1 MSENLHIAIT
11 GDNQGFINALNGAR
25 AGVRATAREVEQSGG
40 SIEQMFSRIKIAATG
55 ALAGFSAKAFIQQ
68 VATIRGEF
76 QQLEAS
82 FTTLLGSAE
91 KAQSMMNDLTK
102 LAATTPFG
110 LQDVSQGAKQLLA
123 YGVAAEDVTSTMR
136 KLGDISAGLSLNLN
150 DLVWLYG
157 TTLTQG
163 RMFTQDLRQFQ
174 SRGIPMAE
182 ELAKIFGVT
191 KEQVAGLV
199 TAGKVG
205 SKEVIQ
211 AIDNMTKSGSQFGGL
226 MDMQSHT
233 ITGQISNI
241 EDTIDMA
248 FNDLGKQSEGIIND
262 ALSLTS
268 TLVEH
273 WQEVGAAIL
282 YAAETIGL
290 YKAASVAISR
300 FQSNATNLGIDAE
313 IAQYSAILPQKEA
326 AANAD
331 LQQAVAEGKLT
342 EAKAAKVAAMRE
354 EAQAYV
360 VELQQK
366 AEAAAATA
374 KEAVDEYNAATSK
387 AAAASLDLDSAEEK
401 VEAMQH
407 AYEAAVQ
414 SGEASAMQTAEEN
427 LNSAAVEKN
436 IAAKNLQT
444 ARTEV
449 STAAKKVDSTAQA
462 AQTAQ
467 TELNTAQTGL
477 NTAAT
482 AADTTAKGLWA
493 QVTAL
498 ATRAQQ
504 AFNASMLASPLFWIA
519 AIIAGVTFAIYELAT
534 ADSAAEAAQKNVNNA
549 LDDFNKKLDERKQK
563 AEELIHTIQSE
574 NATDFEKTEAYE
586 QLSKLMP
593 SITEKYTQAELA
605 ALDFGKAQKDI
616 GSDIDT
622 AKIEEAKNKVDELT
636 EAIKNTKDAM
646 ADDARYNG
654 GRGGLALANQLEEQQ
669 AELEQWEN
677 KVQEYENIV
686 EQARQQAEEA
696 NKPIE
701 VKLEEAQENYRV
713 KQDIFDF
720 YKEAMDLAEQLQAG
734 NEEINYA
741 TGETKLDEFI
751 AKAQADLADLRQ
763 QEAANP
769 LDLNLRLKEEE
780 KTKVL
785 NGILDMKSQMD
796 RQGTCIIP
804 LWFQVDWNSL
814 TKGVN
819 DAKNKVAQLAQ
830 QKIDNNF
837 GTQYKNKK
845 KTRDDAYNRLQKI
858 NKNKSSYTVQEY
870 QSAKKAYDDAEKDFT
885 QNYGGASIKAQ
896 TAASHKAASA
906 ASKAANNAKNLQQQR
921 DQAERDYKN
930 KLKEYQKEREQLEQ
944 ELAQSVIDVISDASE
959 KELEQM
965 RLNQEKEMKQLDD
978 EQKQYVDK
986 KTELEKAKAKANGTK
1001 YSGTTTLDA
1010 DEQKMFDTMRS
1021 NLRKKHEQEDK
1032 EYFQKQA
1039 DAMND
1044 YLKEYGSFE
1053 QKRLAITEEYENKI
1067 KKATTKGDK
1076 LKLQKEKEQQLS
1088 SLSYKDISM
1097 GIDWSSLF
1105 SGIGSMTTDM
1115 MVQMQKKL
1123 QAYVKTDD
1131 YKNAGSQ
1138 TQRDVVQLLQ
1148 EMRQYIGTD
1157 KNTTWETLAKAMQDF
1172 STAITRYQTARDNE
1186 KDAVNARDAAKKLRD
1201 RGEISDL
1208 AFQKYIIAANEAG
1221 EATEEARKNVEQLG
1235 NTLNQ
1240 TSDEVTNFTSELTT
1254 ALNNLKGWKGAEGF
1268 GEVQSTFGNVDQLK
1282 GALDSVLPT
1291 MADGAAKTLG
1301 DKMSTAIGSGLSSVG
1316 GGVTKLLGSG
1326 LGSVIGIVAQIPKLI
1341 LQIASAIKNFV
1352 TGILD
1357 SFTELFKLRWIDD
1370 LVDSILGAVSNLIN
1384 AIFDLPENI
1393 YKVLESIVAKGVG
1406 GLLNTV
1412 IGRIGNI
1419 LSLGALSSKGPASWF
1434 TNSNAKEVEKTID
1447 NLTEQNKN
1455 LEQSIEDLTDEMEK
1469 ARGNSAI
1476 NISRSAADLQQQTNE
1491 NYKKIAEAQA
1501 GYHGSH
1507 HSWNYYFD
1515 GFNSE
1520 QIQRLSEQIGR
1531 AWGGDIWDL
1540 SPEEMKI
1547 LRSNVDMWEQIQDT
1561 GKGNYGGRL
1570 AEKLNDYI
1578 EQAGK
1583 LEDITNQLYEN
1594 LTTTTKDDVFDQF
1607 LNSLYDLAD
1616 GSEDVF
1622 DDIANNWQQMVN
1634 KMVINNLVGERF
1646 QKTLES
1652 WYEDLAKLNE
1662 SRTKGEITDDEYR
1675 KRLDELKGQY
1685 DSYVNSAKSDIETL
1699 RQEGIIKATDSNSTY
1714 SQNASSGSWQSMGED
1729 TAQELN
1735 GRFTAL
1741 QEAGERISDGI
1752 QTMVV
1757 TVNSL
1762 YGKVDDS
1769 NRTLAEMR
1777 NLMIIGNGYLED
1789 ILSANKSYYEKF
1801 DRHLDRIERT
1811 R

>member
-360 VELQQK
+360 TELQQK

-519 AIIAGVTFAIYELAT
+519 AIIAGVTFAIDELAT
-534 ADSAAEAAQKNVNNA
+534 ADTAAEAAQKNVNNA

-830 QKIDNNF
+830 QKIDNTF

-845 KTRDDAYNRLQKI
+845 KTRDDAYKRLQKI
-858 NKNKSSYTVQEY
+858 NRNKSGYTVQEY

-885 QNYGGASIKAQ
+885 QNYGGTSIKAQ
-896 TAASHKAASA
+896 TTASHKTANAAKSA
-906 ASKAANNAKNLQQQR
+906 ATKAQNQAQQAAREAAQR
-921 DQAERDYKN
+921 AER
-930 KLKEYQKEREQLEQ
+930 LKEETQKWDEETAKERLNSLYAQEEARISAIANGAEKEREERKLQYRKDLDQVNQQERDFRKQNYEHNKTVFENSAKGRKNKYTGTIAGTSLTKDQQAQVDAQRKKIEADWNQYLLEQ
-944 ELAQSVIDVISDASE
+944 QQKEAQS
-959 KELEQM
+959 
-965 RLNQEKEMKQLDD
+965 LN
-978 EQKQYVDK
+978 
-986 KTELEKAKAKANGTK
+986 G
-1001 YSGTTTLDA
+1001 
-1010 DEQKMFDTMRS
+1010 
-1021 NLRKKHEQEDK
+1021 
-1032 EYFQKQA
+1032 
-1039 DAMND
+1039 
-1044 YLKEYGSFE
+1044 YLKEYGSMQE
-1053 QKRLAITEEYENKI
+1053 KRLAIAKDYDDKI
-1067 KKATTKGDK
+1067 
-1076 LKLQKEKEQQLS
+1076 
-1088 SLSYKDISM
+1088 
-1097 GIDWSSLF
+1097 
-1105 SGIGSMTTDM
+1105 
-1115 MVQMQKKL
+1115 
-1123 QAYVKTDD
+1123 
-1131 YKNAGSQ
+1131 
-1138 TQRDVVQLLQ
+1138 
-1148 EMRQYIGTD
+1148 
-1157 KNTTWETLAKAMQDF
+1157 AKAQTEGDRLSLVAQKTRALADF
-1172 STAITRYQTARDNE
+1172 DTENE
-1186 KDAVNARDAAKKLRD
+1186 KSN
-1201 RGEISDL
+1201 
-1208 AFQKYIIAANEAG
+1208 
-1221 EATEEARKNVEQLG
+1221 
-1235 NTLNQ
+1235 LNWE
-1240 TSDEVTNFTSELTT
+1240 DV
-1254 ALNNLKGWKGAEGF
+1254 
-1268 GEVQSTFGNVDQLK
+1268 FGN
-1282 GALDSVLPT
+1282 
-1291 MADGAAKTLG
+1291 
-1301 DKMSTAIGSGLSSVG
+1301 
-1316 GGVTKLLGSG
+1316 
-1326 LGSVIGIVAQIPKLI
+1326 
-1341 LQIASAIKNFV
+1341 
-1352 TGILD
+1352 LD
-1357 SFTELFKLRWIDD
+1357 SFTKDQLDRIKQQLKEMLSSGDLDIDGYKDVVGQIDKVNDAILSAEDKQRSFLGVAVSYNTERRKLEMDVADALERQNQAMQEMGVVSSTLTMQRFSTQQLLSGYGVNVQQGD
-1370 LVDSILGAVSNLIN
+1370 VRASNANSILKQVGDKYGEKSEPYKKVKDALDKLAKSETAYNNVVKKKEKADNDATQKQTKLNKYLTDFAERLKDIMPLLEQINSNIQD
-1384 AIFDLPENI
+1384 IP
-1393 YKVLESIVAKGVG
+1393 
-1406 GLLNTV
+1406 GLLSTLGV
-1412 IGRIGNI
+1412 SDDS
-1419 LSLGALSSKGPASWF
+1419 SLGKAASTFAEGSNSALSA
-1434 TNSNAKEVEKTID
+1434 AKDYMSGNYVGAAMNGLKAVGSYV
-1447 NLTEQNKN
+1447 
-1455 LEQSIEDLTDEMEK
+1455 QSATSLFAGTGNEAKME
-1469 ARGNSAI
+1469 A
-1476 NISRSAADLQQQTNE
+1476 E
-1491 NYKKIAEAQA
+1491 IA
-1501 GYHGSH
+1501 
-1507 HSWNYYFD
+1507 
-1515 GFNSE
+1515 
-1520 QIQRLSEQIGR
+1520 RLSESNSDLAEAIDSLSDTISDSDNTNKQSLDAYKKAVDAEKERESNQRTMINDRASEWSNSGHGFLGMGGRSSFNVYANRNIGYWLSDFNAALTKNGYKGNLR
-1531 AWGGDIWDL
+1531 SVADVWNL
-1540 SPEEMKI
+1540 SPEEMKV
-1547 LRSNVDMWEQIQDT
+1547 LRDFSPEAWTKFFNSGGQSNPKE
-1561 GKGNYGGRL
+1561 L
-1570 AEKLNDYI
+1570 AEQYI
-1578 EQAGK
+1578 EMAGK
-1583 LEDITNQLYEN
+1583 MQDLTESLNEKLTGYSWDSFKDGYESVLEDMSSDTDDLGKHIEEV
-1594 LTTTTKDDVFDQF
+1594 LTKAVVSSMMNDEFKDRIKEI
-1607 LNSLYDLAD
+1607 YDYLANAASD
-1616 GSEDVF
+1616 GDLTADE
-1622 DDIANNWQQMVN
+1622 
-1634 KMVINNLVGERF
+1634 
-1646 QKTLES
+1646 
-1652 WYEDLAKLNE
+1652 LAKIRSMNTSL
-1662 SRTKGEITDDEYR
+1662 SKDMIDRR
-1675 KRLDELKGQY
+1675 KQLVDAGLIN
-1685 DSYVNSAKSDIETL
+1685 DS
-1699 RQEGIIKATDSNSTY
+1699 STY
-1714 SQNASSGSWQSMGED
+1714 SQNASSGSWKSMGED

-1757 TVNSL
+1757 TVNAL
-1762 YGKVDDS
+1762 YGTVGEG
-1769 NRTLAEMR
+1769 NLTLSEIR
-1777 NLMIIGNGYLED
+1777 NLMITNNAFLED

>member
-191 KEQVAGLV
+191 KDQVAGLV
-199 TAGKVG
+199 SAGKVG
-205 SKEVIQ
+205 SKEVIE

-354 EAQAYV
+354 EAQAYIT
-360 VELQQK
+360 ELQQK

-462 AQTAQ
+462 TQTAQ

-534 ADSAAEAAQKNVNNA
+534 ADSAAETAQKNVNNA

-741 TGETKLDEFI
+741 TGETRLDEFI

-804 LWFQVDWNSL
+804 LWFQVDWSSL

-858 NKNKSSYTVQEY
+858 NRNKSGYTVQEY

-885 QNYGGASIKAQ
+885 QNYGGTSIKAQ
-896 TAASHKAASA
+896 TTTSHKAANAVKSA
-906 ASKAANNAKNLQQQR
+906 ATKAQNQAQQAAREAAQR
-921 DQAERDYKN
+921 AER
-930 KLKEYQKEREQLEQ
+930 LKEETQKWDEETAKERMNSLYAQEEARISAIANGAEKEREERKLQYRKDLDQVNQQERDFRKQNYEHNKTVFENSAKGRKNKYTGTIAGTSLTKDQQVQVDAQRKKIEADWNQYLLEQ
-944 ELAQSVIDVISDASE
+944 QQKEAQS
-959 KELEQM
+959 L
-965 RLNQEKEMKQLDD
+965 
-978 EQKQYVDK
+978 
-986 KTELEKAKAKANGTK
+986 
-1001 YSGTTTLDA
+1001 
-1010 DEQKMFDTMRS
+1010 
-1021 NLRKKHEQEDK
+1021 
-1032 EYFQKQA
+1032 
-1039 DAMND
+1039 ND
-1044 YLKEYGSFE
+1044 YLKEYGSMQE
-1053 QKRLAITEEYENKI
+1053 KRLAIVKDYDEKI
-1067 KKATTKGDK
+1067 
-1076 LKLQKEKEQQLS
+1076 
-1088 SLSYKDISM
+1088 
-1097 GIDWSSLF
+1097 
-1105 SGIGSMTTDM
+1105 
-1115 MVQMQKKL
+1115 
-1123 QAYVKTDD
+1123 
-1131 YKNAGSQ
+1131 
-1138 TQRDVVQLLQ
+1138 
-1148 EMRQYIGTD
+1148 
-1157 KNTTWETLAKAMQDF
+1157 AKAQTEGDRLSLVAQKTRALADF
-1172 STAITRYQTARDNE
+1172 DTENE
-1186 KDAVNARDAAKKLRD
+1186 KSN
-1201 RGEISDL
+1201 
-1208 AFQKYIIAANEAG
+1208 
-1221 EATEEARKNVEQLG
+1221 
-1235 NTLNQ
+1235 LNWE
-1240 TSDEVTNFTSELTT
+1240 DV
-1254 ALNNLKGWKGAEGF
+1254 
-1268 GEVQSTFGNVDQLK
+1268 FGN
-1282 GALDSVLPT
+1282 
-1291 MADGAAKTLG
+1291 
-1301 DKMSTAIGSGLSSVG
+1301 
-1316 GGVTKLLGSG
+1316 
-1326 LGSVIGIVAQIPKLI
+1326 
-1341 LQIASAIKNFV
+1341 
-1352 TGILD
+1352 LD
-1357 SFTELFKLRWIDD
+1357 SFTKDQLDRIKQQLKEMLSSGDLGIDGYKDVVDQIDKVNDAILSAEDKQRSFLGVAVSYNTERRKLEMDVADALDRQKQAMQEMANSSAALTMQKFSTQQLLNGYGINIQQGDIRTSNANSILKQVGDKHGTDSEQYKKVKDALDKLAKSETSYNNVVEKKKKADTDATQKQSKLNKYLADFAEKLNDLMPLLEQVNTNIQDIPGLLSTLGVSDDSSLGKAASTFAEGSNSALSAAKDYMSGNYVGAAMNGLKAVGSYVQSATNLFAGAGNEEKMEAEIAKLSESNNDLAAAIDS
-1370 LVDSILGAVSNLIN
+1370 LSDSISDADNTNKQSVEAYKKALDAEKQRETNQRTMINDRASEYSNSGHGFLGMGGKHSFNVYADRNRGNWLSAFN
-1384 AIFDLPENI
+1384 A
-1393 YKVLESIVAKGVG
+1393 
-1406 GLLNTV
+1406 
-1412 IGRIGNI
+1412 
-1419 LSLGALSSKGPASWF
+1419 ALSQNGY
-1434 TNSNAKEVEKTID
+1434 TG
-1447 NLTEQNKN
+1447 NLK
-1455 LEQSIEDLTDEMEK
+1455 SV
-1469 ARGNSAI
+1469 
-1476 NISRSAADLQQQTNE
+1476 ADVW
-1491 NYKKIAEAQA
+1491 K
-1501 GYHGSH
+1501 
-1507 HSWNYYFD
+1507 
-1515 GFNSE
+1515 
-1520 QIQRLSEQIGR
+1520 
-1531 AWGGDIWDL
+1531 L
-1540 SPEEMKI
+1540 SPEEMKV
-1547 LRSNVDMWEQIQDT
+1547 LRDFSPEAWTKFFNSGGQSNPKE
-1561 GKGNYGGRL
+1561 L
-1570 AEKLNDYI
+1570 AEQYI
-1578 EQAGK
+1578 EMAGQLQDLTDSLNEK
-1583 LEDITNQLYEN
+1583 LTGYSWDSFKDGYES
-1594 LTTTTKDDVFDQF
+1594 V
-1607 LNSLYDLAD
+1607 
-1616 GSEDVF
+1616 V
-1622 DDIANNWQQMVN
+1622 
-1634 KMVINNLVGERF
+1634 
-1646 QKTLES
+1646 
-1652 WYEDLAKLNE
+1652 EDLSSDVDDLGDHIE
-1662 SRTKGEITDDEYR
+1662 EVLTKAVISSMMNDEFKDRIKEIYDFLANAASDGDLTAEELSQIRSMNSTLSQDMMNRR
-1675 KRLDELKGQY
+1675 KQLVDAGL
-1685 DSYVNSAKSDIETL
+1685 
-1699 RQEGIIKATDSNSTY
+1699 IKDTTSTY
-1714 SQNASSGSWQSMGED
+1714 SQGASSGSWQSTGED
-1729 TAQELN
+1729 TSQELN

-1762 YGKVDDS
+1762 YGKVDDG
-1769 NRTLAEMR
+1769 NITLTEIR
-1777 NLMIIGNGYLED
+1777 NLMITNNAFLED
-1789 ILSANKSYYEKF
+1789 ILTVNKKYYENFKQS
-1801 DRHLDRIERT
+1801 LTELKRT

>member
-91 KAQSMMNDLTK
+91 KAQSMMGDITK
-102 LAATTPFG
+102 LAATTPFDLKG
-110 LQDVSQGAKQLLA
+110 VAEGAKQLLA
-123 YGVAAEDVTSTMR
+123 YGVAAQDVTSTMR

-191 KEQVAGLV
+191 KDQVAGLV
-199 TAGKVG
+199 SAGKVG
-205 SKEVIQ
+205 SKEVIE

-360 VELQQK
+360 TELQQK

-534 ADSAAEAAQKNVNNA
+534 ADSAAETAQKNVNNA

-741 TGETKLDEFI
+741 TGETRLDEFI

-804 LWFQVDWNSL
+804 LWFQVDWSSL

-858 NKNKSSYTVQEY
+858 NRNKSGYTVQEY

-885 QNYGGASIKAQ
+885 QNYGGTSIKAQ
-896 TAASHKAASA
+896 TTTSHKAANAAKSA
-906 ASKAANNAKNLQQQR
+906 ATKAQNQAQQAAREAAQR
-921 DQAERDYKN
+921 AER
-930 KLKEYQKEREQLEQ
+930 LKEETQKWDEETAKERMNSLYAQEEARISAIANGAEKEREERKLQYRKDLDQVNQQERDFRKQNYEHNKTVFENSAKGRKNKYTGTIAGTSLTKDQQVQVDAQRKKIEADWNQYLLEQ
-944 ELAQSVIDVISDASE
+944 QQKEAQS
-959 KELEQM
+959 L
-965 RLNQEKEMKQLDD
+965 
-978 EQKQYVDK
+978 
-986 KTELEKAKAKANGTK
+986 
-1001 YSGTTTLDA
+1001 
-1010 DEQKMFDTMRS
+1010 
-1021 NLRKKHEQEDK
+1021 
-1032 EYFQKQA
+1032 
-1039 DAMND
+1039 ND
-1044 YLKEYGSFE
+1044 YLKEYGSMQE
-1053 QKRLAITEEYENKI
+1053 KRLAIVKDYDEKI
-1067 KKATTKGDK
+1067 
-1076 LKLQKEKEQQLS
+1076 
-1088 SLSYKDISM
+1088 
-1097 GIDWSSLF
+1097 
-1105 SGIGSMTTDM
+1105 
-1115 MVQMQKKL
+1115 
-1123 QAYVKTDD
+1123 
-1131 YKNAGSQ
+1131 
-1138 TQRDVVQLLQ
+1138 
-1148 EMRQYIGTD
+1148 
-1157 KNTTWETLAKAMQDF
+1157 AKAQTEGDRLSLVAQKTRALADF
-1172 STAITRYQTARDNE
+1172 DTENE
-1186 KDAVNARDAAKKLRD
+1186 KSN
-1201 RGEISDL
+1201 
-1208 AFQKYIIAANEAG
+1208 
-1221 EATEEARKNVEQLG
+1221 
-1235 NTLNQ
+1235 LNWE
-1240 TSDEVTNFTSELTT
+1240 DV
-1254 ALNNLKGWKGAEGF
+1254 
-1268 GEVQSTFGNVDQLK
+1268 FGN
-1282 GALDSVLPT
+1282 
-1291 MADGAAKTLG
+1291 
-1301 DKMSTAIGSGLSSVG
+1301 
-1316 GGVTKLLGSG
+1316 
-1326 LGSVIGIVAQIPKLI
+1326 
-1341 LQIASAIKNFV
+1341 
-1352 TGILD
+1352 LD
-1357 SFTELFKLRWIDD
+1357 SFTKDQLDRIKQQLKEMLSSGDLGIDGYKDVVDQIDKVNDAILSAEDKQRSFLGVAVSYNTERRKLEMDVADALDRQKQAKQEMANSSAALTMQKFSTQQLLNGYGINIQQGDIRTSNAN
-1370 LVDSILGAVSNLIN
+1370 SILKQVGDKYGTDSEQYKKVKDALDKLAKSETSYNNVVKKKEKADNDATQKQTKLNKYLADFAERLKDIMPLLEQINSNIQD
-1384 AIFDLPENI
+1384 IP
-1393 YKVLESIVAKGVG
+1393 
-1406 GLLNTV
+1406 GLLSTLGV
-1412 IGRIGNI
+1412 SEDS
-1419 LSLGALSSKGPASWF
+1419 SLGKAASAF
-1434 TNSNAKEVEKTID
+1434 ADGSQSAMDAAKDYMSGNYVGAAMNGLKAVGSYVQSATNLFAGAGNEAK
-1447 NLTEQNKN
+1447 
-1455 LEQSIEDLTDEMEK
+1455 ME
-1469 ARGNSAI
+1469 A
-1476 NISRSAADLQQQTNE
+1476 E
-1491 NYKKIAEAQA
+1491 IA
-1501 GYHGSH
+1501 
-1507 HSWNYYFD
+1507 
-1515 GFNSE
+1515 
-1520 QIQRLSEQIGR
+1520 RLSESNSDLAEAIDSLSDTISDSDNTNKQSVDAYKKAIDAEKERESNQRTMINDRASEWSNSGHGFLGMGGRSSFNVYAGRNIGNWLSDFNAALTENGYKGNLR
-1531 AWGGDIWDL
+1531 SVADVWNL
-1540 SPEEMKI
+1540 SPEEMKV
-1547 LRSNVDMWEQIQDT
+1547 LRDFSPEAWTKFFNSGGQSNPKE
-1561 GKGNYGGRL
+1561 L
-1570 AEKLNDYI
+1570 AEQYI
-1578 EQAGK
+1578 EMAGK
-1583 LEDITNQLYEN
+1583 KQDLTESLNEKLTGYSWDSFKDGYESVLEDMSSDTDSLGKHIEEV
-1594 LTTTTKDDVFDQF
+1594 LTKAVV
-1607 LNSLYDLAD
+1607 S
-1616 GSEDVF
+1616 S
-1622 DDIANNWQQMVN
+1622 MVN
-1634 KMVINNLVGERF
+1634 DEFKDRIKKIYDYLANAASDG
-1646 QKTLES
+1646 
-1652 WYEDLAKLNE
+1652 DL
-1662 SRTKGEITDDEYR
+1662 TDDELAKIRSMNTSLSKDMMDRR
-1675 KRLDELKGQY
+1675 KQLVDAGLIN
-1685 DSYVNSAKSDIETL
+1685 DS
-1699 RQEGIIKATDSNSTY
+1699 STY
-1714 SQNASSGSWQSMGED
+1714 SQNASSGSWKSMGED

-1769 NRTLAEMR
+1769 NVTLTEIR
-1777 NLMIIGNGYLED
+1777 NLMITNNAFLED

>member
-1 MSENLHIAIT
+1 
-11 GDNQGFINALNGAR
+11 
-25 AGVRATAREVEQSGG
+25 
-40 SIEQMFSRIKIAATG
+40 
-55 ALAGFSAKAFIQQ
+55 
-68 VATIRGEF
+68 
-76 QQLEAS
+76 
-82 FTTLLGSAE
+82 
-91 KAQSMMNDLTK
+91 
-102 LAATTPFG
+102 
-110 LQDVSQGAKQLLA
+110 
-123 YGVAAEDVTSTMR
+123 
-136 KLGDISAGLSLNLN
+136 
-150 DLVWLYG
+150 
-157 TTLTQG
+157 
-163 RMFTQDLRQFQ
+163 
-174 SRGIPMAE
+174 
-182 ELAKIFGVT
+182 
-191 KEQVAGLV
+191 
-199 TAGKVG
+199 
-205 SKEVIQ
+205 
-211 AIDNMTKSGSQFGGL
+211 
-226 MDMQSHT
+226 
-233 ITGQISNI
+233 
-241 EDTIDMA
+241 
-248 FNDLGKQSEGIIND
+248 
-262 ALSLTS
+262 
-268 TLVEH
+268 
-273 WQEVGAAIL
+273 
-282 YAAETIGL
+282 
-290 YKAASVAISR
+290 
-300 FQSNATNLGIDAE
+300 
-313 IAQYSAILPQKEA
+313 
-326 AANAD
+326 
-331 LQQAVAEGKLT
+331 
-342 EAKAAKVAAMRE
+342 
-354 EAQAYV
+354 
-360 VELQQK
+360 
-366 AEAAAATA
+366 
-374 KEAVDEYNAATSK
+374 
-387 AAAASLDLDSAEEK
+387 
-401 VEAMQH
+401 
-407 AYEAAVQ
+407 
-414 SGEASAMQTAEEN
+414 
-427 LNSAAVEKN
+427 
-436 IAAKNLQT
+436 
-444 ARTEV
+444 
-449 STAAKKVDSTAQA
+449 
-462 AQTAQ
+462 
-467 TELNTAQTGL
+467 
-477 NTAAT
+477 
-482 AADTTAKGLWA
+482 
-493 QVTAL
+493 
-498 ATRAQQ
+498 
-504 AFNASMLASPLFWIA
+504 
-519 AIIAGVTFAIYELAT
+519 
-534 ADSAAEAAQKNVNNA
+534 
-549 LDDFNKKLDERKQK
+549 
-563 AEELIHTIQSE
+563 
-574 NATDFEKTEAYE
+574 
-586 QLSKLMP
+586 
-593 SITEKYTQAELA
+593 
-605 ALDFGKAQKDI
+605 
-616 GSDIDT
+616 
-622 AKIEEAKNKVDELT
+622 
-636 EAIKNTKDAM
+636 
-646 ADDARYNG
+646 
-654 GRGGLALANQLEEQQ
+654 
-669 AELEQWEN
+669 
-677 KVQEYENIV
+677 
-686 EQARQQAEEA
+686 
-696 NKPIE
+696 
-701 VKLEEAQENYRV
+701 
-713 KQDIFDF
+713 
-720 YKEAMDLAEQLQAG
+720 
-734 NEEINYA
+734 
-741 TGETKLDEFI
+741 
-751 AKAQADLADLRQ
+751 
-763 QEAANP
+763 
-769 LDLNLRLKEEE
+769 
-780 KTKVL
+780 
-785 NGILDMKSQMD
+785 
-796 RQGTCIIP
+796 
-804 LWFQVDWNSL
+804 
-814 TKGVN
+814 
-819 DAKNKVAQLAQ
+819 
-830 QKIDNNF
+830 
-837 GTQYKNKK
+837 
-845 KTRDDAYNRLQKI
+845 
-858 NKNKSSYTVQEY
+858 
-870 QSAKKAYDDAEKDFT
+870 
-885 QNYGGASIKAQ
+885 
-896 TAASHKAASA
+896 
-906 ASKAANNAKNLQQQR
+906 
-921 DQAERDYKN
+921 
-930 KLKEYQKEREQLEQ
+930 
-944 ELAQSVIDVISDASE
+944 
-959 KELEQM
+959 
-965 RLNQEKEMKQLDD
+965 
-978 EQKQYVDK
+978 
-986 KTELEKAKAKANGTK
+986 
-1001 YSGTTTLDA
+1001 
-1010 DEQKMFDTMRS
+1010 
-1021 NLRKKHEQEDK
+1021 
-1032 EYFQKQA
+1032 
-1039 DAMND
+1039 MND

-1123 QAYVKTDD
+1123 QAYVRTED
-1131 YKNAGSQ
+1131 YKNADSQ

-1221 EATEEARKNVEQLG
+1221 DATEEARKNVEQLG
-1235 NTLNQ
+1235 STLNQ
-1240 TSDEVTNFTSELTT
+1240 TSDEVTNFTSRLTT

-1268 GEVQSTFGNVDQLK
+1268 GEVQSAFGNVDQLK

-1326 LGSVIGIVAQIPKLI
+1326 LGQVVGIVAQIPKLI

-1501 GYHGSH
+1501 GYHDSH

-1583 LEDITNQLYEN
+1583 LENITNQLYEN

-1662 SRTKGEITDDEYR
+1662 SRTKGEITGDEYR

-1789 ILSANKSYYEKF
+1789 ILSANKKYYELFRK
-1801 DRHLDRIERT
+1801 DLRNIERKM
-1811 R
+1811 

>member
-91 KAQSMMNDLTK
+91 KAQSMMGDITK
-102 LAATTPFG
+102 LAATTPFDLKG
-110 LQDVSQGAKQLLA
+110 VAEGAKQLLA
-123 YGVAAEDVTSTMR
+123 YGVAAQDVTSTMR

-262 ALSLTS
+262 VLSLTS

-360 VELQQK
+360 TELQQK

-519 AIIAGVTFAIYELAT
+519 AVIAGVTFAIYELAT
-534 ADSAAEAAQKNVNNA
+534 ADTAAEAAQKNVNNA
-549 LDDFNKKLDERKQK
+549 IDDFNKKLEERKQK

-574 NATDFEKTEAYE
+574 NATEFEKAEAYE

-616 GSDIDT
+616 GDNIDT
-622 AKIEEAKNKVDELT
+622 AKIDEARKKVEEFTK
-636 EAIKNTKDAM
+636 AIQDTQEAM
-646 ADDARYNG
+646 ADDAKYNG
-654 GRGGLALANQLEEQQ
+654 GRGGVALARQLEE
-669 AELEQWEN
+669 EQESL
-677 KVQEYENIV
+677 KKYEDQVLAYENIV

-701 VKLEEAQENYRV
+701 VKLEEAQDNYRV
-713 KQDIFDF
+713 KQDIYDF
-720 YKEAMDLAEQLQAG
+720 YKEAMNLAEQLQAG

-741 TGETKLDEFI
+741 TGATKLDEFI
-751 AKAQADLADLRQ
+751 AKAQAELADLRR

-785 NGILDMKSQMD
+785 NGILDMKAQMNK
-796 RQGTCIIP
+796 QGTCIIP

-837 GTQYKNKK
+837 GTQFNNKK
-845 KTRDDAYNRLQKI
+845 KARDDAYKKLQKI
-858 NKNKSSYTVQEY
+858 NKNKSAYTVQEY

-885 QNYGGASIKAQ
+885 QNYGGTSIKVQTSTANKVHNAARSSATKLQNQAQ
-896 TAASHKAASA
+896 QAAREAS
-906 ASKAANNAKNLQQQR
+906 SINAQEEAR
-921 DQAERDYKN
+921 ISAIADGAE
-930 KLKEYQKEREQLEQ
+930 KEREERRLQYRKDIEQ
-944 ELAQSVIDVISDASE
+944 VSQQERDFRKQNYEHNKTVFENSTKAQKGKKPEYTGTIAGTSLTKDQQAQVDAQRKKIENDWNRYLIEQQQKEAQS
-959 KELEQM
+959 L
-965 RLNQEKEMKQLDD
+965 
-978 EQKQYVDK
+978 
-986 KTELEKAKAKANGTK
+986 
-1001 YSGTTTLDA
+1001 
-1010 DEQKMFDTMRS
+1010 
-1021 NLRKKHEQEDK
+1021 
-1032 EYFQKQA
+1032 
-1039 DAMND
+1039 ND
-1044 YLKEYGSFE
+1044 YLKEYGSTQE
-1053 QKRLAITEEYENKI
+1053 KRLAIAKEYDEKI
-1067 KKATTKGDK
+1067 
-1076 LKLQKEKEQQLS
+1076 
-1088 SLSYKDISM
+1088 
-1097 GIDWSSLF
+1097 
-1105 SGIGSMTTDM
+1105 
-1115 MVQMQKKL
+1115 
-1123 QAYVKTDD
+1123 
-1131 YKNAGSQ
+1131 
-1138 TQRDVVQLLQ
+1138 
-1148 EMRQYIGTD
+1148 
-1157 KNTTWETLAKAMQDF
+1157 AKAQTEGERLSLNAQKARALSDF
-1172 STAITRYQTARDNE
+1172 DIN
-1186 KDAVNARDAAKKLRD
+1186 NAKS
-1201 RGEISDL
+1201 EINWED
-1208 AFQKYIIAANEAG
+1208 
-1221 EATEEARKNVEQLG
+1221 V
-1235 NTLNQ
+1235 
-1240 TSDEVTNFTSELTT
+1240 
-1254 ALNNLKGWKGAEGF
+1254 
-1268 GEVQSTFGNVDQLK
+1268 FGN
-1282 GALDSVLPT
+1282 
-1291 MADGAAKTLG
+1291 
-1301 DKMSTAIGSGLSSVG
+1301 
-1316 GGVTKLLGSG
+1316 
-1326 LGSVIGIVAQIPKLI
+1326 
-1341 LQIASAIKNFV
+1341 
-1352 TGILD
+1352 LD
-1357 SFTELFKLRWIDD
+1357 SFTKDQL
-1370 LVDSILGAVSNLIN
+1370 
-1384 AIFDLPENI
+1384 
-1393 YKVLESIVAKGVG
+1393 
-1406 GLLNTV
+1406 
-1412 IGRIGNI
+1412 GRIKQQLKEMLSSGDLDIDGYKDVVDQIDKVNDAI
-1419 LSLGALSSKGPASWF
+1419 LSAEDKQRGFLGVSVSYNTERRKLEMDVADALERQNQAMQEMGVVSA
-1434 TNSNAKEVEKTID
+1434 T
-1447 NLTEQNKN
+1447 LT
-1455 LEQSIEDLTDEMEK
+1455 M
-1469 ARGNSAI
+1469 
-1476 NISRSAADLQQQTNE
+1476 
-1491 NYKKIAEAQA
+1491 
-1501 GYHGSH
+1501 
-1507 HSWNYYFD
+1507 
-1515 GFNSE
+1515 
-1520 QIQRLSEQIGR
+1520 QRLSTQQLLSGYGVNFQQGDVRASNANSILKQVGDKYGEKSEPYKKVKDALDKLAKSETAYNNVVKKKEKADNDATQKQTKLNKYLADFAECLKDIMPLLEQINSNIQDIPGLLSTLGVSEDSSLGKAASAFADGSQSAMDAAKDYMSGNYVGAAMNGLKAVGSYVQSATSLFAGAGNEAKMEAEIARLSESNSDLSEAIDSLSDTISDSDNTNKQSVDAYKKAIDAEKERESNQRTMINDRASEWSNSGHGFLGMGGR
-1531 AWGGDIWDL
+1531 SSFNVYANRNIGNWLSDFNAALTKNGYKGNLRSVADVWNL
-1540 SPEEMKI
+1540 SPEEMKV
-1547 LRSNVDMWEQIQDT
+1547 LRDFSPEAWTKFFNSGGQSNPKE
-1561 GKGNYGGRL
+1561 L
-1570 AEKLNDYI
+1570 AEQYI
-1578 EQAGK
+1578 EMAGK
-1583 LEDITNQLYEN
+1583 MQDLTESLNEKLTGYSWDSFKDGYESVLEDMSSDTDSLGKHIEEV
-1594 LTTTTKDDVFDQF
+1594 LTKAVVSSMMNDEFKDRIKEI
-1607 LNSLYDLAD
+1607 YDYLANAASD
-1616 GSEDVF
+1616 GDLTADE
-1622 DDIANNWQQMVN
+1622 
-1634 KMVINNLVGERF
+1634 
-1646 QKTLES
+1646 
-1652 WYEDLAKLNE
+1652 LAKIRSMNTSLSKDMIGLIN
-1662 SRTKGEITDDEYR
+1662 
-1675 KRLDELKGQY
+1675 
-1685 DSYVNSAKSDIETL
+1685 DS
-1699 RQEGIIKATDSNSTY
+1699 STY
-1714 SQNASSGSWQSMGED
+1714 SQNASSGSWKSMGED

-1757 TVNSL
+1757 TVNAL
-1762 YGKVDDS
+1762 YGTVGEG
-1769 NRTLAEMR
+1769 NLTLSEIR
-1777 NLMIIGNGYLED
+1777 NLMITNNAFLED

>member
-191 KEQVAGLV
+191 KDQVAGLV

-211 AIDNMTKSGSQFGGL
+211 AIDNMTKAGSQFGGL

-366 AEAAAATA
+366 AEVAAATA

-574 NATDFEKTEAYE
+574 NVTDFEKTEAYE

-654 GRGGLALANQLEEQQ
+654 GRGGLALANQLEEQE

-845 KTRDDAYNRLQKI
+845 KARDDAYNRLQKI

-885 QNYGGASIKAQ
+885 QNYGGTSIKAQ
-896 TAASHKAASA
+896 TTASHKAANAAKSA
-906 ASKAANNAKNLQQQR
+906 ATKAQNQAQQAAREAAQR
-921 DQAERDYKN
+921 AER
-930 KLKEYQKEREQLEQ
+930 LKEETQKWDEETAKERLNSLYAQEEARISAIANGAEKEREERKLQYRKDLDQVNQQERDFRKQNYEHNKTVFENSAKGRKNKYTGTIAGTSLTKDQQAQVDAQRKKIEADWNQYLLEQ
-944 ELAQSVIDVISDASE
+944 QQKEAQS
-959 KELEQM
+959 
-965 RLNQEKEMKQLDD
+965 LN
-978 EQKQYVDK
+978 
-986 KTELEKAKAKANGTK
+986 G
-1001 YSGTTTLDA
+1001 
-1010 DEQKMFDTMRS
+1010 
-1021 NLRKKHEQEDK
+1021 
-1032 EYFQKQA
+1032 
-1039 DAMND
+1039 
-1044 YLKEYGSFE
+1044 YLKEYGSMQE
-1053 QKRLAITEEYENKI
+1053 KRLAIAKDYDDKI
-1067 KKATTKGDK
+1067 
-1076 LKLQKEKEQQLS
+1076 
-1088 SLSYKDISM
+1088 
-1097 GIDWSSLF
+1097 
-1105 SGIGSMTTDM
+1105 
-1115 MVQMQKKL
+1115 
-1123 QAYVKTDD
+1123 
-1131 YKNAGSQ
+1131 
-1138 TQRDVVQLLQ
+1138 
-1148 EMRQYIGTD
+1148 
-1157 KNTTWETLAKAMQDF
+1157 AKAQTEGDRLSLVAQKTIALADF
-1172 STAITRYQTARDNE
+1172 DTENE
-1186 KDAVNARDAAKKLRD
+1186 KSN
-1201 RGEISDL
+1201 
-1208 AFQKYIIAANEAG
+1208 
-1221 EATEEARKNVEQLG
+1221 
-1235 NTLNQ
+1235 LNWE
-1240 TSDEVTNFTSELTT
+1240 DV
-1254 ALNNLKGWKGAEGF
+1254 F
-1268 GEVQSTFGNVDQLK
+1268 GS
-1282 GALDSVLPT
+1282 
-1291 MADGAAKTLG
+1291 
-1301 DKMSTAIGSGLSSVG
+1301 
-1316 GGVTKLLGSG
+1316 
-1326 LGSVIGIVAQIPKLI
+1326 
-1341 LQIASAIKNFV
+1341 
-1352 TGILD
+1352 LD
-1357 SFTELFKLRWIDD
+1357 SFTKDQLDRIKQQLKEMLSSGDLDIDGYKDVVDQIDKVNDEILSAEDKQRSFLGVAVSYNTERRKLEMDVADALERQNQAMQEMGVVSSTLTMQRFSTQQLLSGYGVNVQQGDVRASNANSILKQVGDKYGEKSEPYKKVKDALDKLAKSETAYNNVVKKKEKADNDATQKQTKLNKYLTDFAERLKDIMPLLEQINSNIQDIPGLLSTIGVSENSSLGKAASTFAEGSNSALSAAKDYMSGNYVGAAMNGLKAVGSYVQSATNLFAGAGNEEKMEAEIAKLSESNDD
-1370 LVDSILGAVSNLIN
+1370 LAAAIDSLSDSISDADNTNKQSVEAYKKALDAEKQRETNQRTMINDRASEYSNSGHGFLGMGGKHSFNVYADRNRGNWLSAFN
-1384 AIFDLPENI
+1384 A
-1393 YKVLESIVAKGVG
+1393 
-1406 GLLNTV
+1406 
-1412 IGRIGNI
+1412 
-1419 LSLGALSSKGPASWF
+1419 ALSQNGY
-1434 TNSNAKEVEKTID
+1434 NG
-1447 NLTEQNKN
+1447 NLK
-1455 LEQSIEDLTDEMEK
+1455 SV
-1469 ARGNSAI
+1469 
-1476 NISRSAADLQQQTNE
+1476 ADVW
-1491 NYKKIAEAQA
+1491 K
-1501 GYHGSH
+1501 
-1507 HSWNYYFD
+1507 
-1515 GFNSE
+1515 
-1520 QIQRLSEQIGR
+1520 
-1531 AWGGDIWDL
+1531 L
-1540 SPEEMKI
+1540 SPEEMKV
-1547 LRSNVDMWEQIQDT
+1547 LRDFSPEAWTKFFNS
-1561 GKGNYGGRL
+1561 GGQSSPKEL
-1570 AEKLNDYI
+1570 AEQYI
-1578 EQAGK
+1578 EMAGQLQDLTDSLNEK
-1583 LEDITNQLYEN
+1583 LTGYSWDSFKDGYES
-1594 LTTTTKDDVFDQF
+1594 VM
-1607 LNSLYDLAD
+1607 
-1616 GSEDVF
+1616 EDVSSDV
-1622 DDIANNWQQMVN
+1622 DDLGDHIEEVLTKAVISSMMNDEFKDRIKEIYDFLANAASDGDLTAEELSQIRSMNSTLSQDMMNRRKQ
-1634 KMVINNLVGERF
+1634 LVDAG
-1646 QKTLES
+1646 L
-1652 WYEDLAKLNE
+1652 
-1662 SRTKGEITDDEYR
+1662 
-1675 KRLDELKGQY
+1675 
-1685 DSYVNSAKSDIETL
+1685 
-1699 RQEGIIKATDSNSTY
+1699 IKDTTSTY
-1714 SQNASSGSWQSMGED
+1714 SQDASSGSWQSTGED
-1729 TAQELN
+1729 TSQELN

-1762 YGKVDDS
+1762 YGKVDDG
-1769 NRTLAEMR
+1769 NITLTEIR
-1777 NLMIIGNGYLED
+1777 NLMITNNAFLED
-1789 ILSANKSYYEKF
+1789 ILTVNKKYYENFKQS
-1801 DRHLDRIERT
+1801 LTELKRT

>member
-91 KAQSMMNDLTK
+91 KAQSMMGDITK
-102 LAATTPFG
+102 LAATTPFDLKG
-110 LQDVSQGAKQLLA
+110 VAEGAKQLLA
-123 YGVAAEDVTSTMR
+123 YGVAAQDVTSTMR

-191 KEQVAGLV
+191 KDQVAGLV
-199 TAGKVG
+199 SAGKVG
-205 SKEVIQ
+205 SKEVIE
-211 AIDNMTKSGSQFGGL
+211 AIDNMTKAGSQFGGL

-248 FNDLGKQSEGIIND
+248 FNDLGKQSEGVIND
-262 ALSLTS
+262 VLSLTS

-354 EAQAYV
+354 EVQAYV
-360 VELQQK
+360 TELQQK

-498 ATRAQQ
+498 ATRAQE
-504 AFNASMLASPLFWIA
+504 AFNASMFASPLFWIA
-519 AIIAGVTFAIYELAT
+519 AVIAGVTFAIYELAT
-534 ADSAAEAAQKNVNNA
+534 ADTAAEAAQKDVNNA
-549 LDDFNKKLDERKQK
+549 IDDFNKKLEERKQK

-574 NATDFEKTEAYE
+574 NATDFEKAEAYE
-586 QLSKLMP
+586 ELSKLMP

-616 GSDIDT
+616 GENIDT
-622 AKIEEAKNKVDELT
+622 AKIDEARKNVEEFTK
-636 EAIKNTKDAM
+636 AIQDTKDAM
-646 ADDARYNG
+646 ADDAKYNG
-654 GRGGLALANQLEEQQ
+654 GRGGLALARQLEYQQ
-669 AELEQWEN
+669 ESLENYEKQ
-677 KVQEYENIV
+677 VLEYENIV

-701 VKLEEAQENYRV
+701 VKLEEAQDNYRV
-713 KQDIFDF
+713 KQDIYDF
-720 YKEAMDLAEQLQAG
+720 YKEAMNLAEQLQAG

-741 TGETKLDEFI
+741 TGATKLDEFI
-751 AKAQADLADLRQ
+751 AKAQAELADLRQ

-769 LDLNLRLKEEE
+769 LDLNLRLKEQE

-785 NGILDMKSQMD
+785 NGILDMKAQMN

-804 LWFQVDWNSL
+804 LWFQVDWSSL

-858 NKNKSSYTVQEY
+858 NRNKSGYTVQEY

-885 QNYGGASIKAQ
+885 QNYGGTSIKAQ
-896 TAASHKAASA
+896 TTTSHKAANAAKSA
-906 ASKAANNAKNLQQQR
+906 ATKAQNQAQQAAREAAQR
-921 DQAERDYKN
+921 AER
-930 KLKEYQKEREQLEQ
+930 LKEETQKWDEETAKERMNSLYAQEEARISAIANGAEKEREERKLQYRKDLDQVNQQERDFRKQNYEHNKTVFENSAKGRKNKYTGTIAGTSLTKDQQVQVDAQRKKIEADWNQYLLEQ
-944 ELAQSVIDVISDASE
+944 QQKEAQS
-959 KELEQM
+959 L
-965 RLNQEKEMKQLDD
+965 
-978 EQKQYVDK
+978 
-986 KTELEKAKAKANGTK
+986 
-1001 YSGTTTLDA
+1001 
-1010 DEQKMFDTMRS
+1010 
-1021 NLRKKHEQEDK
+1021 
-1032 EYFQKQA
+1032 
-1039 DAMND
+1039 ND
-1044 YLKEYGSFE
+1044 YLKEYGSMQE
-1053 QKRLAITEEYENKI
+1053 KRLAIVKDYDEKI
-1067 KKATTKGDK
+1067 
-1076 LKLQKEKEQQLS
+1076 
-1088 SLSYKDISM
+1088 
-1097 GIDWSSLF
+1097 
-1105 SGIGSMTTDM
+1105 
-1115 MVQMQKKL
+1115 
-1123 QAYVKTDD
+1123 
-1131 YKNAGSQ
+1131 
-1138 TQRDVVQLLQ
+1138 
-1148 EMRQYIGTD
+1148 
-1157 KNTTWETLAKAMQDF
+1157 AKAQTEGDRLSLVAQKTRALADF
-1172 STAITRYQTARDNE
+1172 DTENE
-1186 KDAVNARDAAKKLRD
+1186 KSN
-1201 RGEISDL
+1201 
-1208 AFQKYIIAANEAG
+1208 
-1221 EATEEARKNVEQLG
+1221 
-1235 NTLNQ
+1235 LNWE
-1240 TSDEVTNFTSELTT
+1240 DV
-1254 ALNNLKGWKGAEGF
+1254 
-1268 GEVQSTFGNVDQLK
+1268 FGN
-1282 GALDSVLPT
+1282 
-1291 MADGAAKTLG
+1291 
-1301 DKMSTAIGSGLSSVG
+1301 
-1316 GGVTKLLGSG
+1316 
-1326 LGSVIGIVAQIPKLI
+1326 
-1341 LQIASAIKNFV
+1341 
-1352 TGILD
+1352 LD
-1357 SFTELFKLRWIDD
+1357 SFTKDQLGRIKQQLKEMLSSGDLDIDGYKDVVDQIDKVNDAILSAEDKQRDFLGVSVSYNTERRKLEMDVADALERQNQAMQEMGVVSATLTMQRFSTQQLLSGYGVNVQQGD
-1370 LVDSILGAVSNLIN
+1370 VRASNANSILKQVGDKYGEKSEPYKKVKDAIDKLAKSETAYNNVVKKKEKADNDATQKQTKLNKYLADFAERLKDIMPLLEQINSNIQD
-1384 AIFDLPENI
+1384 IP
-1393 YKVLESIVAKGVG
+1393 
-1406 GLLNTV
+1406 GLLSTLGV
-1412 IGRIGNI
+1412 SEDS
-1419 LSLGALSSKGPASWF
+1419 SLGKAASAF
-1434 TNSNAKEVEKTID
+1434 ADGSQSAMDAAKDYMSGNYVGAAMNGLKAVGSYVQSATNLFAGAGNEAK
-1447 NLTEQNKN
+1447 
-1455 LEQSIEDLTDEMEK
+1455 ME
-1469 ARGNSAI
+1469 A
-1476 NISRSAADLQQQTNE
+1476 E
-1491 NYKKIAEAQA
+1491 IA
-1501 GYHGSH
+1501 
-1507 HSWNYYFD
+1507 
-1515 GFNSE
+1515 
-1520 QIQRLSEQIGR
+1520 RLSESNSDLAEAIDSLSDTISDSDNTNKQSVDAYKKAIDAEKERESNQRTMINDRASEWSNSGHGFLGMGGRSSFNVYANRNIGNWLSDFNAALTKNGYKGNLR
-1531 AWGGDIWDL
+1531 SVADVWNL
-1540 SPEEMKI
+1540 SPEEMKV
-1547 LRSNVDMWEQIQDT
+1547 LRDFSPEAWTKFFNSGGQSNPKE
-1561 GKGNYGGRL
+1561 L
-1570 AEKLNDYI
+1570 AEQYI
-1578 EQAGK
+1578 EMAGK
-1583 LEDITNQLYEN
+1583 MQDLTESLNEKLTGYSWDSFKDGYESVLEDMSSDT
-1594 LTTTTKDDVFDQF
+1594 
-1607 LNSLYDLAD
+1607 NSLGKHIEEVLTKAVVSSMMNDEFKDRIKEIYDYLANAASD
-1616 GSEDVF
+1616 GDLTADE
-1622 DDIANNWQQMVN
+1622 
-1634 KMVINNLVGERF
+1634 
-1646 QKTLES
+1646 
-1652 WYEDLAKLNE
+1652 LAKIRSMNTSL
-1662 SRTKGEITDDEYR
+1662 SKDMMDRR
-1675 KRLDELKGQY
+1675 KQLVDAGLIN
-1685 DSYVNSAKSDIETL
+1685 DS
-1699 RQEGIIKATDSNSTY
+1699 STY
-1714 SQNASSGSWQSMGED
+1714 SQNASSGSWKSTGED

-1762 YGKVDDS
+1762 YGKVDD
-1769 NRTLAEMR
+1769 NNVTLTEIR
-1777 NLMIIGNGYLED
+1777 NLMITNNAFLED

>member
-91 KAQSMMNDLTK
+91 KAQSMMGDITK
-102 LAATTPFG
+102 LAATTPFDLKG
-110 LQDVSQGAKQLLA
+110 VAEGAKQLLA
-123 YGVAAEDVTSTMR
+123 YGVAAQDVTSTMR

-191 KEQVAGLV
+191 KDQVAGLV
-199 TAGKVG
+199 SAGKVG
-205 SKEVIQ
+205 SKEVIE
-211 AIDNMTKSGSQFGGL
+211 AIDNMTKAGSQFGGL

-262 ALSLTS
+262 VLSLTS

-273 WQEVGAAIL
+273 WQEVGAAIM
-282 YAAETIGL
+282 YAAETIGI

-493 QVTAL
+493 QVTEL
-498 ATRAQQ
+498 ATRAQE
-504 AFNASMLASPLFWIA
+504 AFNASMFASPLFWIA
-519 AIIAGVTFAIYELAT
+519 AVIAGVTFAIYELAT
-534 ADSAAEAAQKNVNNA
+534 ADTAAEAAQKNVNNA
-549 LDDFNKKLDERKQK
+549 IDDFNKKLEERKQK

-574 NATDFEKTEAYE
+574 NATEFEKAEAYE
-586 QLSKLMP
+586 ELSKLMP

-701 VKLEEAQENYRV
+701 VKLEEAQENYQV
-713 KQDIFDF
+713 KQDIYDF
-720 YKEAMDLAEQLQAG
+720 YKEAMNLAEQLQAG

-741 TGETKLDEFI
+741 TGATKLDEFI
-751 AKAQADLADLRQ
+751 AKAQAELADLRQ

-785 NGILDMKSQMD
+785 NGILDMKAQMNK
-796 RQGTCIIP
+796 QGTCIIP

-837 GTQYKNKK
+837 GTQFNNKK
-845 KTRDDAYNRLQKI
+845 KARDDAYKKLQKI
-858 NKNKSSYTVQEY
+858 NKNKSAYTVQEY

-885 QNYGGASIKAQ
+885 QNYGGTSIKTQ
-896 TAASHKAASA
+896 TTTSHKAANAAKSA
-906 ASKAANNAKNLQQQR
+906 ATKAQNQAQQAAREAAQR
-921 DQAERDYKN
+921 AER
-930 KLKEYQKEREQLEQ
+930 LKEETQKWDEETAKERMNSLYAQEEARISAIANGAEKEREERKLQYRKDLDQVNQQERDFRKQNYEHNKTVFENSAKGRKNKYTGTIAGTSLTKDQQAQVDAQRKKVENDWNRYLLEQ
-944 ELAQSVIDVISDASE
+944 QQ
-959 KELEQM
+959 KE
-965 RLNQEKEMKQLDD
+965 
-978 EQKQYVDK
+978 
-986 KTELEKAKAKANGTK
+986 TESL
-1001 YSGTTTLDA
+1001 
-1010 DEQKMFDTMRS
+1010 
-1021 NLRKKHEQEDK
+1021 
-1032 EYFQKQA
+1032 
-1039 DAMND
+1039 ND
-1044 YLKEYGSFE
+1044 YLKEYGSTQE
-1053 QKRLAITEEYENKI
+1053 KRLAIAKEYDEKI
-1067 KKATTKGDK
+1067 
-1076 LKLQKEKEQQLS
+1076 
-1088 SLSYKDISM
+1088 
-1097 GIDWSSLF
+1097 
-1105 SGIGSMTTDM
+1105 
-1115 MVQMQKKL
+1115 
-1123 QAYVKTDD
+1123 
-1131 YKNAGSQ
+1131 
-1138 TQRDVVQLLQ
+1138 
-1148 EMRQYIGTD
+1148 
-1157 KNTTWETLAKAMQDF
+1157 AKAQTEGERLSLNAQKARALSDF
-1172 STAITRYQTARDNE
+1172 DIN
-1186 KDAVNARDAAKKLRD
+1186 NAKS
-1201 RGEISDL
+1201 EINWED
-1208 AFQKYIIAANEAG
+1208 
-1221 EATEEARKNVEQLG
+1221 V
-1235 NTLNQ
+1235 
-1240 TSDEVTNFTSELTT
+1240 
-1254 ALNNLKGWKGAEGF
+1254 
-1268 GEVQSTFGNVDQLK
+1268 FGN
-1282 GALDSVLPT
+1282 
-1291 MADGAAKTLG
+1291 
-1301 DKMSTAIGSGLSSVG
+1301 
-1316 GGVTKLLGSG
+1316 
-1326 LGSVIGIVAQIPKLI
+1326 
-1341 LQIASAIKNFV
+1341 
-1352 TGILD
+1352 LD
-1357 SFTELFKLRWIDD
+1357 SFTKDQLGRIKQQLKEMLSSGDLDIDGYKDVVDQIDKVNDAILSAEDKQRSFLGVSVSYNTERRKLEMDVADALERQNQAMQEMGVASATLTMQRFSTQQLLSGYGVNVQQGD
-1370 LVDSILGAVSNLIN
+1370 VRASNANSILKQVGDKYGEKSEPYKKVKDALDKLAKSETAYNNVVKKKEKADNDATQKQTKLNKYLTDFAERLKDIMPLLEQINSNIQD
-1384 AIFDLPENI
+1384 IP
-1393 YKVLESIVAKGVG
+1393 
-1406 GLLNTV
+1406 GLLSTLGV
-1412 IGRIGNI
+1412 SEDS
-1419 LSLGALSSKGPASWF
+1419 SLGKAASAF
-1434 TNSNAKEVEKTID
+1434 ADGSQSAMDAAKDYMSGNYVGAAMNGLKAVGSYVQSATNLFAGAGNEAK
-1447 NLTEQNKN
+1447 
-1455 LEQSIEDLTDEMEK
+1455 ME
-1469 ARGNSAI
+1469 A
-1476 NISRSAADLQQQTNE
+1476 E
-1491 NYKKIAEAQA
+1491 IA
-1501 GYHGSH
+1501 
-1507 HSWNYYFD
+1507 
-1515 GFNSE
+1515 
-1520 QIQRLSEQIGR
+1520 RLSESNSDLAEAIDSLSDTISDSDNTNKQSVDAYKKAIDAEKERESNQRTMINDRASEWSNSGHGFLGMGGRSSFNVYAGRNIGNWLSDFNAALTENGYKGNLR
-1531 AWGGDIWDL
+1531 SVADVWNL
-1540 SPEEMKI
+1540 SPEEMKV
-1547 LRSNVDMWEQIQDT
+1547 LRDFSPEAWTKFFNSGGQSNPKE
-1561 GKGNYGGRL
+1561 L
-1570 AEKLNDYI
+1570 AEQYI
-1578 EQAGK
+1578 EMAGK
-1583 LEDITNQLYEN
+1583 MQDLTESLNEKLTGYSWDSFKDGYESVLEDMSSDTDSLGKHIEEV
-1594 LTTTTKDDVFDQF
+1594 LTKAVVSSMMNDEFKDRIKEI
-1607 LNSLYDLAD
+1607 YDYLANAASD
-1616 GSEDVF
+1616 GDLTADE
-1622 DDIANNWQQMVN
+1622 
-1634 KMVINNLVGERF
+1634 
-1646 QKTLES
+1646 
-1652 WYEDLAKLNE
+1652 LAKIRSMNTSL
-1662 SRTKGEITDDEYR
+1662 SKDMMDRR
-1675 KRLDELKGQY
+1675 KQLVDAGLIN
-1685 DSYVNSAKSDIETL
+1685 DS
-1699 RQEGIIKATDSNSTY
+1699 STY
-1714 SQNASSGSWQSMGED
+1714 SQNASSGSWKSMGED

-1769 NRTLAEMR
+1769 NVTLTEIR
-1777 NLMIIGNGYLED
+1777 NLMITNNAFLED
-1789 ILSANKSYYEKF
+1789 ILTVNKKYYENFKQS
-1801 DRHLDRIERT
+1801 LTELKRT

>member
-91 KAQSMMNDLTK
+91 KAQSMMGDITK

-123 YGVAAEDVTSTMR
+123 YGVAAQDVTSTMR

-191 KEQVAGLV
+191 KDQVAGLV
-199 TAGKVG
+199 SAGKVG
-205 SKEVIQ
+205 SKEVIE
-211 AIDNMTKSGSQFGGL
+211 AIDNMTKAGSQFGGL

-262 ALSLTS
+262 VLSLTS

-273 WQEVGAAIL
+273 WQEVGAAIM
-282 YAAETIGL
+282 YAAETIGI

-360 VELQQK
+360 TELQQK

-534 ADSAAEAAQKNVNNA
+534 ADSAAETAQKNVNNA

-616 GSDIDT
+616 GENIDT
-622 AKIEEAKNKVDELT
+622 AKIDEARKKVEEFTK
-636 EAIKNTKDAM
+636 AIQDTKDAM
-646 ADDARYNG
+646 ADDAKYNG

-669 AELEQWEN
+669 AQLEIYEKQ
-677 KVQEYENIV
+677 VLEYENIV

-741 TGETKLDEFI
+741 TGETRLDEFI
-751 AKAQADLADLRQ
+751 AKAQAELADLRR

-785 NGILDMKSQMD
+785 NGILDMKAQMN

-837 GTQYKNKK
+837 GTQFNNKK
-845 KTRDDAYNRLQKI
+845 KARDDAYKKLQKI
-858 NKNKSSYTVQEY
+858 NKNKSAYTVQEY

-885 QNYGGASIKAQ
+885 QNYGGTSIKAQ
-896 TAASHKAASA
+896 TTASHKAASAASKASHKAASA
-906 ASKAANNAKNLQQQR
+906 ASKAANNAKSLQQQR
-921 DQAERDYKN
+921 EQAERDYKN

-944 ELAQSVIDVISDASE
+944 ELAQSGVDVISDASE

-986 KTELEKAKAKANGTK
+986 KTELEKAKAKANGKK

-1268 GEVQSTFGNVDQLK
+1268 GEVQSAFGNVDQLK

-1301 DKMSTAIGSGLSSVG
+1301 DKMSTAIGSGLSSIG

-1326 LGSVIGIVAQIPKLI
+1326 LGSVVGIVAQIPKLI

-1393 YKVLESIVAKGVG
+1393 YKVLESIVVKGVG

-1434 TNSNAKEVEKTID
+1434 TNSNAKEVEKTIN

-1531 AWGGDIWDL
+1531 AWRW
-1540 SPEEMKI
+1540 
-1547 LRSNVDMWEQIQDT
+1547 
-1561 GKGNYGGRL
+1561 
-1570 AEKLNDYI
+1570 
-1578 EQAGK
+1578 
-1583 LEDITNQLYEN
+1583 
-1594 LTTTTKDDVFDQF
+1594 
-1607 LNSLYDLAD
+1607 
-1616 GSEDVF
+1616 
-1622 DDIANNWQQMVN
+1622 
-1634 KMVINNLVGERF
+1634 
-1646 QKTLES
+1646 
-1652 WYEDLAKLNE
+1652 
-1662 SRTKGEITDDEYR
+1662 
-1675 KRLDELKGQY
+1675 
-1685 DSYVNSAKSDIETL
+1685 
-1699 RQEGIIKATDSNSTY
+1699 
-1714 SQNASSGSWQSMGED
+1714 
-1729 TAQELN
+1729 
-1735 GRFTAL
+1735 
-1741 QEAGERISDGI
+1741 
-1752 QTMVV
+1752 
-1757 TVNSL
+1757 
-1762 YGKVDDS
+1762 
-1769 NRTLAEMR
+1769 
-1777 NLMIIGNGYLED
+1777 
-1789 ILSANKSYYEKF
+1789 
-1801 DRHLDRIERT
+1801 RHLGFVT
-1811 R
+1811 RRNEDPSL

>member
-40 SIEQMFSRIKIAATG
+40 SIEQMFSRIKIAAAG

-68 VATIRGEF
+68 IATIRGEF

-91 KAQSMMNDLTK
+91 KAQSMMSDLTK

-360 VELQQK
+360 TELQQK

-498 ATRAQQ
+498 ATRAQE
-504 AFNASMLASPLFWIA
+504 AFNASMFASPLFWIA

-741 TGETKLDEFI
+741 TGTTKLDEFI

-885 QNYGGASIKAQ
+885 QNYGGTSIKAQ
-896 TAASHKAASA
+896 TTASHKTANAAKSA
-906 ASKAANNAKNLQQQR
+906 ATKAQNQAQQAAREAAQR
-921 DQAERDYKN
+921 AER
-930 KLKEYQKEREQLEQ
+930 LKEEMQKWDEETAKERLNSLYAQEEARISAIANGAEKEREERKLQYRKDLDQVNQQERDFRKQNYEHNKTVFENSAKGRKNKYTGTIAGTSLTKDQQAQVDAQRKKIEADWNQYLLEQ
-944 ELAQSVIDVISDASE
+944 QQKEAQS
-959 KELEQM
+959 
-965 RLNQEKEMKQLDD
+965 LN
-978 EQKQYVDK
+978 
-986 KTELEKAKAKANGTK
+986 G
-1001 YSGTTTLDA
+1001 
-1010 DEQKMFDTMRS
+1010 
-1021 NLRKKHEQEDK
+1021 
-1032 EYFQKQA
+1032 
-1039 DAMND
+1039 
-1044 YLKEYGSFE
+1044 YLKEYGSMQE
-1053 QKRLAITEEYENKI
+1053 KRLAIAKDYDDKI
-1067 KKATTKGDK
+1067 
-1076 LKLQKEKEQQLS
+1076 
-1088 SLSYKDISM
+1088 
-1097 GIDWSSLF
+1097 
-1105 SGIGSMTTDM
+1105 
-1115 MVQMQKKL
+1115 
-1123 QAYVKTDD
+1123 
-1131 YKNAGSQ
+1131 
-1138 TQRDVVQLLQ
+1138 
-1148 EMRQYIGTD
+1148 
-1157 KNTTWETLAKAMQDF
+1157 AKAQTEGDRLSLVAQKTRALADF
-1172 STAITRYQTARDNE
+1172 DTENE
-1186 KDAVNARDAAKKLRD
+1186 KSN
-1201 RGEISDL
+1201 
-1208 AFQKYIIAANEAG
+1208 
-1221 EATEEARKNVEQLG
+1221 
-1235 NTLNQ
+1235 LNWE
-1240 TSDEVTNFTSELTT
+1240 DV
-1254 ALNNLKGWKGAEGF
+1254 
-1268 GEVQSTFGNVDQLK
+1268 FGN
-1282 GALDSVLPT
+1282 
-1291 MADGAAKTLG
+1291 
-1301 DKMSTAIGSGLSSVG
+1301 
-1316 GGVTKLLGSG
+1316 
-1326 LGSVIGIVAQIPKLI
+1326 
-1341 LQIASAIKNFV
+1341 
-1352 TGILD
+1352 LD
-1357 SFTELFKLRWIDD
+1357 SFTKDQLDRIKQQLKEMLSSGDLDIDGYKDVVDQIDKVNDAILSAEDKQRSFLGVAVSYNTERRKLEMDVADALERQNQAMQEMGVVSSTLTMQRFSTQQLLSGYGVNVQQGD
-1370 LVDSILGAVSNLIN
+1370 VRASNANSILKQVGDKYGEKSEPYKKVKDALDKLAKSETAYNNVVKKKEKADNDATQKQTKLNKYLTDFAERLKDIMPLLEQINSNIQD
-1384 AIFDLPENI
+1384 IP
-1393 YKVLESIVAKGVG
+1393 
-1406 GLLNTV
+1406 GLLST
-1412 IGRIGNI
+1412 IGVSENS
-1419 LSLGALSSKGPASWF
+1419 SLGKAASTFAEGSNSALSAAKDYMSGNYVGAAMNGLKAVGSYVQSA
-1434 TNSNAKEVEKTID
+1434 TNLFAGAGNEEK
-1447 NLTEQNKN
+1447 
-1455 LEQSIEDLTDEMEK
+1455 ME
-1469 ARGNSAI
+1469 A
-1476 NISRSAADLQQQTNE
+1476 E
-1491 NYKKIAEAQA
+1491 IA
-1501 GYHGSH
+1501 
-1507 HSWNYYFD
+1507 
-1515 GFNSE
+1515 
-1520 QIQRLSEQIGR
+1520 RLSESNSDLAEAIDSLSDSISDADNTNKQSVEAYKKALDAEKQRETNQRTMINDR
-1531 AWGGDIWDL
+1531 ASEYSNSGHGFLGMGGKHSFNVYADRNRGNWLSAFNAALSQNGYTGNLKSVADVWKL
-1540 SPEEMKI
+1540 SPEEMKV
-1547 LRSNVDMWEQIQDT
+1547 LRDFSPEAWTKFFNSGGQSNPKE
-1561 GKGNYGGRL
+1561 L
-1570 AEKLNDYI
+1570 AEQYI
-1578 EQAGK
+1578 EMAGK
-1583 LEDITNQLYEN
+1583 MQDLTESLNEKLTGYSWDSFKDGYESVLEDMSS
-1594 LTTTTKDDVFDQF
+1594 D
-1607 LNSLYDLAD
+1607 
-1616 GSEDVF
+1616 
-1622 DDIANNWQQMVN
+1622 
-1634 KMVINNLVGERF
+1634 
-1646 QKTLES
+1646 
-1652 WYEDLAKLNE
+1652 
-1662 SRTKGEITDDEYR
+1662 TDDLGKHIEEVLTKAVVSSMMNDEFKDRIKEIYDFLANAASDGDLTEEELSQIRSMNSTLSQDMMNRR
-1675 KRLDELKGQY
+1675 KQLVDAGL
-1685 DSYVNSAKSDIETL
+1685 
-1699 RQEGIIKATDSNSTY
+1699 IKDTTSTY
-1714 SQNASSGSWQSMGED
+1714 SQDASSGSWQSMGED

-1762 YGKVDDS
+1762 YGKVDDG
-1769 NRTLAEMR
+1769 NITLTEIR
-1777 NLMIIGNGYLED
+1777 NLMITNNAFLED
-1789 ILSANKSYYEKF
+1789 ILTVNKKYYENFKQS
-1801 DRHLDRIERT
+1801 LTELKRT

>member
-68 VATIRGEF
+68 VVQIRGQF
-76 QQLEAS
+76 QQLEAA
-82 FTTLLGSAE
+82 FGTLLGSAE
-91 KAQSMMNDLTK
+91 KAKDMMSQMTD
-102 LAATTPFG
+102 LAARTPFD
-110 LQDVSQGAKQLLA
+110 LQGVADGARQLLA
-123 YGVAAEDVTSTMR
+123 YGVAADEVTDTLTR
-136 KLGDISAGLSLNLN
+136 LGDIAAGLSIPLN
-150 DLVWLYG
+150 DLVYLYG
-157 TTLTQG
+157 TTITQG
-163 RMFTQDLRQFQ
+163 RMYTQDLRQFMG
-174 SRGIPMAE
+174 RGIPLAE
-182 ELAKIFGVT
+182 ELAKQFGVT
-191 KEQVAGLV
+191 KDKVGELV
-199 TAGKVG
+199 SAGKVG
-205 SKEVIQ
+205 AEEFKK
-211 AIDNMTKSGSQFGGL
+211 AIKSMSDAGGQFGGL
-226 MDMQSHT
+226 MEAQSKT
-233 ITGQISNI
+233 ITGQIANI
-241 EDTIDMA
+241 EDSIDMM
-248 FNDLGKQSEGIIND
+248 FNNIGKQSEGIING
-262 ALSLTS
+262 ALGVVSD
-268 TLVEH
+268 LVENY
-273 WQEVGAAIL
+273 ETVGKVLA
-282 YAAETIGL
+282 GL
-290 YKAASVAISR
+290 VATYGTYKAAVMTVTAIESL
-300 FQSNATNLGIDAE
+300 QAAGVGALTIAETAHYGVLVLVEKAQKLLNATMLSNPYVLVATALAGLVAVMMTAKSQEDLVTEATQQYNNEKDEAIKKEQEHAAEIDKLCQVAGDESLSTDARKAALIRLEQQYPSIFKKYDTEYEKLKHIRDIKLE
-313 IAQYSAILPQKEA
+313 IAQLDGKTTITNSKNELANVNKRIKQLEQKGDHFKVDAYGNPIGEGRTRQEDAELSMLRRRRTDITKQISKQSANDYLKDLTGVSNGQIQAQINQRRSLLAKMSVTGHKQGYVGYGGAAGTYSKDELEGQLQILQSELNRRKQIVSDGSKNFTAEARKAYTREKKALNNLRSLTDPKKRANSRMTVEVGGKQKRVSELSADEYADAVTNQQKKVDEA
-326 AANAD
+326 AKKYKGLSGNSPTGNGGGKSKGGSSAVSSVKNEQNDREQAEKDYQAKLKD
-331 LQQAVAEGKLT
+331 LQQA
-342 EAKAAKVAAMRE
+342 
-354 EAQAYV
+354 
-360 VELQQK
+360 
-366 AEAAAATA
+366 
-374 KEAVDEYNAATSK
+374 
-387 AAAASLDLDSAEEK
+387 
-401 VEAMQH
+401 
-407 AYEAAVQ
+407 
-414 SGEASAMQTAEEN
+414 
-427 LNSAAVEKN
+427 
-436 IAAKNLQT
+436 
-444 ARTEV
+444 
-449 STAAKKVDSTAQA
+449 
-462 AQTAQ
+462 
-467 TELNTAQTGL
+467 
-477 NTAAT
+477 
-482 AADTTAKGLWA
+482 
-493 QVTAL
+493 
-498 ATRAQQ
+498 
-504 AFNASMLASPLFWIA
+504 
-519 AIIAGVTFAIYELAT
+519 
-534 ADSAAEAAQKNVNNA
+534 
-549 LDDFNKKLDERKQK
+549 
-563 AEELIHTIQSE
+563 
-574 NATDFEKTEAYE
+574 
-586 QLSKLMP
+586 
-593 SITEKYTQAELA
+593 
-605 ALDFGKAQKDI
+605 
-616 GSDIDT
+616 
-622 AKIEEAKNKVDELT
+622 
-636 EAIKNTKDAM
+636 
-646 ADDARYNG
+646 
-654 GRGGLALANQLEEQQ
+654 
-669 AELEQWEN
+669 
-677 KVQEYENIV
+677 
-686 EQARQQAEEA
+686 
-696 NKPIE
+696 
-701 VKLEEAQENYRV
+701 
-713 KQDIFDF
+713 
-720 YKEAMDLAEQLQAG
+720 
-734 NEEINYA
+734 
-741 TGETKLDEFI
+741 
-751 AKAQADLADLRQ
+751 
-763 QEAANP
+763 
-769 LDLNLRLKEEE
+769 
-780 KTKVL
+780 
-785 NGILDMKSQMD
+785 
-796 RQGTCIIP
+796 
-804 LWFQVDWNSL
+804 
-814 TKGVN
+814 
-819 DAKNKVAQLAQ
+819 
-830 QKIDNNF
+830 
-837 GTQYKNKK
+837 
-845 KTRDDAYNRLQKI
+845 
-858 NKNKSSYTVQEY
+858 
-870 QSAKKAYDDAEKDFT
+870 
-885 QNYGGASIKAQ
+885 
-896 TAASHKAASA
+896 
-906 ASKAANNAKNLQQQR
+906 
-921 DQAERDYKN
+921 
-930 KLKEYQKEREQLEQ
+930 REQLEQ
-944 ELAQSVIDVISDASE
+944 QLAQSNIDIETDASE

-986 KTELEKAKAKANGTK
+986 KAELEKAKAKANGTK

-1021 NLRKKHEQEDK
+1021 NLRKKHELEDK
-1032 EYFQKQA
+1032 EYYLKQA

-1123 QAYVKTDD
+1123 QAYVRTED
-1131 YKNAGSQ
+1131 YKNADSQ

-1221 EATEEARKNVEQLG
+1221 DATEEARKNVEQLG
-1235 NTLNQ
+1235 STLNQ
-1240 TSDEVTNFTSELTT
+1240 TSDEVTNFTSRLTT

-1268 GEVQSTFGNVDQLK
+1268 GEVQSAFGNVDQLK

-1326 LGSVIGIVAQIPKLI
+1326 LGQVVGIVAQIPKLI

-1501 GYHGSH
+1501 GYHDSH

-1583 LEDITNQLYEN
+1583 LENITNQLYEN

-1662 SRTKGEITDDEYR
+1662 SRTKGEITGDEYR

-1789 ILSANKSYYEKF
+1789 ILSANKKYYELFRK
-1801 DRHLDRIERT
+1801 DLRNIERKM
-1811 R
+1811 

>member
-205 SKEVIQ
+205 SKEVIE
-211 AIDNMTKSGSQFGGL
+211 AIDNMTKAGSQFGGL

-534 ADSAAEAAQKNVNNA
+534 ADTAAEAAQKNVNNA

-845 KTRDDAYNRLQKI
+845 KTRDDAYKRLQKI
-858 NKNKSSYTVQEY
+858 NRNKSGYTVQEY

-885 QNYGGASIKAQ
+885 QNYGGTSIKAQ
-896 TAASHKAASA
+896 TTASHKTANAAKSA
-906 ASKAANNAKNLQQQR
+906 ATKAQNQAQQAAREAAQR
-921 DQAERDYKN
+921 AER
-930 KLKEYQKEREQLEQ
+930 LKEETQKWDEETAKERLNSLYAQEEARISAIANGAEKEREERKLQYRKDLDQVNQQERDFRKQNYEHNKTVFENSAKGRKNKYTGTIAGTSLTKDQQAQVDAQRKKIEADWNQYLLEQ
-944 ELAQSVIDVISDASE
+944 QQKEAQS
-959 KELEQM
+959 
-965 RLNQEKEMKQLDD
+965 LN
-978 EQKQYVDK
+978 
-986 KTELEKAKAKANGTK
+986 G
-1001 YSGTTTLDA
+1001 
-1010 DEQKMFDTMRS
+1010 
-1021 NLRKKHEQEDK
+1021 
-1032 EYFQKQA
+1032 
-1039 DAMND
+1039 
-1044 YLKEYGSFE
+1044 YLKEYGSMQE
-1053 QKRLAITEEYENKI
+1053 KRLAIAKDYDDKI
-1067 KKATTKGDK
+1067 
-1076 LKLQKEKEQQLS
+1076 
-1088 SLSYKDISM
+1088 
-1097 GIDWSSLF
+1097 
-1105 SGIGSMTTDM
+1105 
-1115 MVQMQKKL
+1115 
-1123 QAYVKTDD
+1123 
-1131 YKNAGSQ
+1131 
-1138 TQRDVVQLLQ
+1138 
-1148 EMRQYIGTD
+1148 
-1157 KNTTWETLAKAMQDF
+1157 AKAQTEGDRLSLVAQKTRALADF
-1172 STAITRYQTARDNE
+1172 DTENE
-1186 KDAVNARDAAKKLRD
+1186 KSN
-1201 RGEISDL
+1201 
-1208 AFQKYIIAANEAG
+1208 
-1221 EATEEARKNVEQLG
+1221 
-1235 NTLNQ
+1235 LNWE
-1240 TSDEVTNFTSELTT
+1240 DV
-1254 ALNNLKGWKGAEGF
+1254 
-1268 GEVQSTFGNVDQLK
+1268 FGN
-1282 GALDSVLPT
+1282 
-1291 MADGAAKTLG
+1291 
-1301 DKMSTAIGSGLSSVG
+1301 
-1316 GGVTKLLGSG
+1316 
-1326 LGSVIGIVAQIPKLI
+1326 
-1341 LQIASAIKNFV
+1341 
-1352 TGILD
+1352 LD
-1357 SFTELFKLRWIDD
+1357 SFTKDQLDRIKQQLKEMLSSGDLDIDGYKDVVGQIDKVNDAILSAEDKQRSFLGVAVSYNTERRKLEMDVADALERQNQAMQEMGVVSSTLTMQRFSTQQLLSGYGVNVQQGDVRASNANSILKQVGDKYGEKSEPYKKVKDALDKLAKSETAYNNVVKKKEKADNDATQKQTKLNKYLTDFAERLKDIMPLLEQINSNIQDIPGLLSTLGVSDDSSLGKAASTFAEGSNSALSAAKDYMSGNYVGAAMNGLKAVGSYVQSATNLFAGAGNEEKMEAEIAKLSESNDD
-1370 LVDSILGAVSNLIN
+1370 LAAAIDSLSDSISDADNTNKQSVEAYKKALDAEKQRETNQRTMINDRASEYSNSGHGFLGMGGKHSFNVYADRNRGNWLSAFN
-1384 AIFDLPENI
+1384 A
-1393 YKVLESIVAKGVG
+1393 
-1406 GLLNTV
+1406 
-1412 IGRIGNI
+1412 
-1419 LSLGALSSKGPASWF
+1419 ALSQNGY
-1434 TNSNAKEVEKTID
+1434 TG
-1447 NLTEQNKN
+1447 NLK
-1455 LEQSIEDLTDEMEK
+1455 SV
-1469 ARGNSAI
+1469 
-1476 NISRSAADLQQQTNE
+1476 ADVW
-1491 NYKKIAEAQA
+1491 K
-1501 GYHGSH
+1501 
-1507 HSWNYYFD
+1507 
-1515 GFNSE
+1515 
-1520 QIQRLSEQIGR
+1520 
-1531 AWGGDIWDL
+1531 L
-1540 SPEEMKI
+1540 SPEEMKV
-1547 LRSNVDMWEQIQDT
+1547 LRDFSPEAWTKFFNSGGQSNPKE
-1561 GKGNYGGRL
+1561 L
-1570 AEKLNDYI
+1570 AEQYI
-1578 EQAGK
+1578 EMAGQLQDLTDSLNEK
-1583 LEDITNQLYEN
+1583 LTGYSWDSFKDGYESVMEDISSDVDDLGDHIEEVLTKAVISSMMNDEFKDRIKEIYDFLANAASDGDLTAEELSQIRSMNSTLSQDMMNRRKQLVDAG
-1594 LTTTTKDDVFDQF
+1594 LIKDTT
-1607 LNSLYDLAD
+1607 
-1616 GSEDVF
+1616 
-1622 DDIANNWQQMVN
+1622 
-1634 KMVINNLVGERF
+1634 
-1646 QKTLES
+1646 
-1652 WYEDLAKLNE
+1652 
-1662 SRTKGEITDDEYR
+1662 
-1675 KRLDELKGQY
+1675 
-1685 DSYVNSAKSDIETL
+1685 
-1699 RQEGIIKATDSNSTY
+1699 STY
-1714 SQNASSGSWQSMGED
+1714 SQDASSGSWQSTGED
-1729 TAQELN
+1729 TSQELN

-1762 YGKVDDS
+1762 YGKVDDG
-1769 NRTLAEMR
+1769 NITLTEIR
-1777 NLMIIGNGYLED
+1777 NLMITNNAFLED
-1789 ILSANKSYYEKF
+1789 ILTVNKKYYENFKQS
-1801 DRHLDRIERT
+1801 LTELKRT

>member
-91 KAQSMMNDLTK
+91 KAQSMMGDITK
-102 LAATTPFG
+102 LAATTPFDLKG
-110 LQDVSQGAKQLLA
+110 VAEGAKQLLA
-123 YGVAAEDVTSTMR
+123 YGVAAQDVTSTMR

-191 KEQVAGLV
+191 KDQVAGLV
-199 TAGKVG
+199 SAGKVG
-205 SKEVIQ
+205 SKEVIE
-211 AIDNMTKSGSQFGGL
+211 AIDNMTKAGSQFGGL

-248 FNDLGKQSEGIIND
+248 FNDLGKQSEGVIND
-262 ALSLTS
+262 VLSLTS

-360 VELQQK
+360 TELQQK

-498 ATRAQQ
+498 ATRAQE
-504 AFNASMLASPLFWIA
+504 AFNASMFASPLFWIA
-519 AIIAGVTFAIYELAT
+519 AVIAGVTFAIYELAT

-549 LDDFNKKLDERKQK
+549 IDDFNKKLDERKQK

-574 NATDFEKTEAYE
+574 NATDFEKAEAYE

-616 GSDIDT
+616 GDNIDT
-622 AKIEEAKNKVDELT
+622 AKIEEARKNVEEFTK
-636 EAIKNTKDAM
+636 AIKDTQEAM
-646 ADDARYNG
+646 ADDAKYNG
-654 GRGGLALANQLEEQQ
+654 GRGGLALARQLEEQQ
-669 AELEQWEN
+669 ESLKKYEDQVLA
-677 KVQEYENIV
+677 YENIV

-751 AKAQADLADLRQ
+751 AKAQADLSDLRQ
-763 QEAANP
+763 QETANP

-845 KTRDDAYNRLQKI
+845 KARDDAYNKLQKI
-858 NKNKSSYTVQEY
+858 NRNKSGYTVQEY

-885 QNYGGASIKAQ
+885 QNYGGTSIKAQ
-896 TAASHKAASA
+896 TTTSHKAANAAKSA
-906 ASKAANNAKNLQQQR
+906 ATKAQNQAQQAAREAAQR
-921 DQAERDYKN
+921 AER
-930 KLKEYQKEREQLEQ
+930 LKEETQKWDEETAKERMNSLYAQEEARISAIANGAEKEREERKLQYRKDLDQVNQQERDFRKQNYEHNKTVFENSAKGRKNKYTGTIAGTSLTKDQQAQVDAQRKKAENDWNRYLLEQ
-944 ELAQSVIDVISDASE
+944 QQ
-959 KELEQM
+959 KEAESL
-965 RLNQEKEMKQLDD
+965 
-978 EQKQYVDK
+978 
-986 KTELEKAKAKANGTK
+986 
-1001 YSGTTTLDA
+1001 
-1010 DEQKMFDTMRS
+1010 
-1021 NLRKKHEQEDK
+1021 
-1032 EYFQKQA
+1032 
-1039 DAMND
+1039 ND
-1044 YLKEYGSFE
+1044 YLKEYGSTQE
-1053 QKRLAITEEYENKI
+1053 KRLAIAKEYDEKI
-1067 KKATTKGDK
+1067 
-1076 LKLQKEKEQQLS
+1076 
-1088 SLSYKDISM
+1088 
-1097 GIDWSSLF
+1097 
-1105 SGIGSMTTDM
+1105 
-1115 MVQMQKKL
+1115 
-1123 QAYVKTDD
+1123 
-1131 YKNAGSQ
+1131 
-1138 TQRDVVQLLQ
+1138 
-1148 EMRQYIGTD
+1148 
-1157 KNTTWETLAKAMQDF
+1157 AKAQTEGERLSLNAQKARALSDF
-1172 STAITRYQTARDNE
+1172 DIN
-1186 KDAVNARDAAKKLRD
+1186 NAKS
-1201 RGEISDL
+1201 EINWED
-1208 AFQKYIIAANEAG
+1208 
-1221 EATEEARKNVEQLG
+1221 V
-1235 NTLNQ
+1235 
-1240 TSDEVTNFTSELTT
+1240 
-1254 ALNNLKGWKGAEGF
+1254 
-1268 GEVQSTFGNVDQLK
+1268 FGN
-1282 GALDSVLPT
+1282 
-1291 MADGAAKTLG
+1291 
-1301 DKMSTAIGSGLSSVG
+1301 
-1316 GGVTKLLGSG
+1316 
-1326 LGSVIGIVAQIPKLI
+1326 
-1341 LQIASAIKNFV
+1341 
-1352 TGILD
+1352 LD
-1357 SFTELFKLRWIDD
+1357 SFTKDQLGRIKQQLKEMLSSGDLDIDGYKDVVDQIDKVNDAILSAEDKQRDFLGVSVSYNTERRKLEMDVADALERQNQAMQEMGVVSATLTMQRFSTQQLLSGYGVNVQQGD
-1370 LVDSILGAVSNLIN
+1370 VRASNANSILKQVGDKYGEKSEPYKKVKDALDKLAKSETAYNNVVKKKEKADNDATQKQTKLNKYLADFAERLKDIMPLLEQINSNIQD
-1384 AIFDLPENI
+1384 IP
-1393 YKVLESIVAKGVG
+1393 
-1406 GLLNTV
+1406 GLLSTLGV
-1412 IGRIGNI
+1412 SEDS
-1419 LSLGALSSKGPASWF
+1419 SLGKAASAF
-1434 TNSNAKEVEKTID
+1434 ADGSQSAMDAAKDYMSGNYVGAAMNGLKAVGSYVQSATNLFAGAGNEAK
-1447 NLTEQNKN
+1447 
-1455 LEQSIEDLTDEMEK
+1455 ME
-1469 ARGNSAI
+1469 A
-1476 NISRSAADLQQQTNE
+1476 E
-1491 NYKKIAEAQA
+1491 IA
-1501 GYHGSH
+1501 
-1507 HSWNYYFD
+1507 
-1515 GFNSE
+1515 
-1520 QIQRLSEQIGR
+1520 RLSESNSDLAEAIDSLSDTISDSDNTNKQSVDAYKKAIDAEKERESNQRTMINDRASEWSNSGHGFLGMGGRSSFNVYANRNIGNWLSDFNAALTKNGYKGNLR
-1531 AWGGDIWDL
+1531 SVADVWNL
-1540 SPEEMKI
+1540 SPEEMKV
-1547 LRSNVDMWEQIQDT
+1547 LRDFSPEAWTKFFNSGGQSNPKE
-1561 GKGNYGGRL
+1561 L
-1570 AEKLNDYI
+1570 AEQYI
-1578 EQAGK
+1578 EMAGK
-1583 LEDITNQLYEN
+1583 MQDLTESLNEKLTGYSWDSFKDGYESVLEDMSSDTDSLGKHIEEV
-1594 LTTTTKDDVFDQF
+1594 LTKAVVSSMMNDEFKDRIKEI
-1607 LNSLYDLAD
+1607 YDYLANAASD
-1616 GSEDVF
+1616 GDLTADE
-1622 DDIANNWQQMVN
+1622 
-1634 KMVINNLVGERF
+1634 
-1646 QKTLES
+1646 
-1652 WYEDLAKLNE
+1652 LAKIRSMNTSL
-1662 SRTKGEITDDEYR
+1662 SKDMMDRR
-1675 KRLDELKGQY
+1675 KQLVDAGLIN
-1685 DSYVNSAKSDIETL
+1685 DS
-1699 RQEGIIKATDSNSTY
+1699 STY
-1714 SQNASSGSWQSMGED
+1714 SQNASSGSWKSMGED

-1762 YGKVDDS
+1762 YGKVDD
-1769 NRTLAEMR
+1769 NNVTLTEIR
-1777 NLMIIGNGYLED
+1777 NLMITNNAFLED